1 MLGGGLLVA
10 SSLRIYT
17 AILID
22 DFLQPIDL
30 GRPVRVL
37 NVMLATAC
45 ELVHRQLR
53 LYGRELLERL
63 HALGCNGVAGKRHRR
78 KEDCADYP
86 PQSSHDP
93 VHPWAQR
100 ALVRGYDTLDRNL
113 PSRTTRALDETR
125 SSAKLGSECSGKR
138 VPKLRQ
144 VPLLKRHYAPFL
156 F

>member
-63 HALGCNGVAGKRHRR
+63 HALGCNGVAGKRTAPTIPHNRLMIL
-78 KEDCADYP
+78 CT
-86 PQSSHDP
+86 H
-93 VHPWAQR
+93 
-100 ALVRGYDTLDRNL
+100 G
-113 PSRTTRALDETR
+113 R
-125 SSAKLGSECSGKR
+125 SG
-138 VPKLRQ
+138 
-144 VPLLKRHYAPFL
+144 LLFVATIR
-156 F
+156 